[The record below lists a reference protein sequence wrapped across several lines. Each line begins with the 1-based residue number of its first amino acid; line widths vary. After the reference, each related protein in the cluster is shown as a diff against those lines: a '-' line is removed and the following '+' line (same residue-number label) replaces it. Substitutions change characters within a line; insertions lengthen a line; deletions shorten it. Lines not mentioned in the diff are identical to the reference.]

1 MPAGFSQ
8 MGGQVLLPGPAGSSP
23 LAFCLRE
30 HHLGQRQ
37 GGADG
42 AAGAAWFLGW
52 QSRLS
57 CFGRAVQP
65 PSLLHLGSAPGGVLS
80 HPAACPCHAQRL
92 GPELSQQG
100 RETKAGKETHR

>member
-1 MPAGFSQ
+1 MPAGFLQ

-23 LAFCLRE
+23 LAFRLRE

-65 PSLLHLGSAPGGVLS
+65 PSLLHP
-80 HPAACPCHAQRL
+80 RL
-92 GPELSQQG
+92 GTWRGSVSPRSMPLPRAAAG
-100 RETKAGKETHR
+100 PGAHAAGKGD